1 VIQTI
6 LSVVVFKVVIGSR
19 AYDAAYAY
27 AMQVAILSSI
37 TCVFAVM
44 GVDRTIY
51 TGNHVLRA
59 NGAGWLILA
68 VIDLLWVIYFTS
80 PPQSL
85 VGRLAME
92 LGNLRGI
99 KKEEESHGKVE
110 KIGRSTDA
118 FAMSP
123 VHAGGSSQRMSAP
136 TMLPDGGQPLP
147 RPNVANMW
155 NQHRA
160 TYASQS
166 DGAGGGDDVI
176 AGPTSEPGALS
187 ERRESGSA
195 KAEAEPE
202 IEPEAKWRA
211 EALYDCVSTLFMI
224 FVVSIFDT
232 FVDPGS
238 KEDPNELAFK
248 KGQTLQILDKSG
260 KWWLGRTM
268 DGRKGSMSF
277 LLLYF
282 EAISDLF
289 WYQLHLP
296 ITYGFCDRRV
306 NLLWISV

>member
-1 VIQTI
+1 MVQTI

-27 AMQVAILSSI
+27 GMQIAILSSI

-51 TGNHVLRA
+51 TGNRVLRA

-92 LGNLRGI
+92 LGNLRGT

-123 VHAGGSSQRMSAP
+123 VHAGGSSQRMSGVP
-136 TMLPDGGQPLP
+136 PMLPDGGQSHP
-147 RPNVANMW
+147 RPNVAHMW
-155 NQHRA
+155 NQQRA

-166 DGAGGGDDVI
+166 DGAGGVDDAI
-176 AGPTSEPGALS
+176 TGPTSEPGALS

-202 IEPEAKWRA
+202 AEPEAKWRA
-211 EALYDCVSTLFMI
+211 EALYDC
-224 FVVSIFDT
+224 
-232 FVDPGS
+232 
-238 KEDPNELAFK
+238 A
-248 KGQTLQILDKSG
+248 
-260 KWWLGRTM
+260 
-268 DGRKGSMSF
+268 SF
-277 LLLYF
+277 C
-282 EAISDLF
+282 S
-289 WYQLHLP
+289 
-296 ITYGFCDRRV
+296 
-306 NLLWISV
+306 